1 MKRHEKPDLSVLYP
15 LPDTIA
21 RALFHT
27 GHESG
32 VVNNAVEHFPALLWL
47 SGGGRSAV
55 LRHGAR
61 ARVALH
67 SGGVLQCVGKRL

>member
-27 GHESG
+27 GHEGG
-32 VVNNAVEHFPALLWL
+32 VVDDAIEHFSALLRL

-67 SGGVLQCVGKRL
+67 SGGVSQRVGKRL